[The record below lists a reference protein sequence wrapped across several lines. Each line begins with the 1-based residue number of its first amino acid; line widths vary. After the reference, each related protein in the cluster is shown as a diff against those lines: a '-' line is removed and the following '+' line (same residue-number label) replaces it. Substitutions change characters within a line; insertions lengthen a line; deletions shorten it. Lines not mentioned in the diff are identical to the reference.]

1 MAQMFFPVPECSRR
15 KEATENQLNSISSA
29 TLGIVRN
36 TKVIYI
42 TGFVI
47 CCCLFVFDFYVEKHQ
62 AQQGEKVEERQ
73 VLFMTFL
80 SCVCPQNSLEAC
92 YIEAFPLIVL
102 YILHL

>member
-1 MAQMFFPVPECSRR
+1 M
-15 KEATENQLNSISSA
+15 
-29 TLGIVRN
+29 
-36 TKVIYI
+36 IYI